1 MRKEGGCPKR
11 QPLLITGITANEL
24 SGETLGT
31 DIKVFLFEMNTFSQ
45 MKILG
50 ISAYYHDA
58 AAALIVDGEVRY
70 AAQEERFSRIKNDAS
85 FPAEAI
91 QFCLT
96 ESGYALEDLDYIAF
110 YDKPFLKF
118 ERLLETYYAFAPKG
132 FKSFAMAMPVW
143 LKEKLFTKQ
152 VIRKQLKK
160 IGGPHA
166 QKISIV
172 FPEHHLSHA
181 ASAFYTSPFPKSAFL
196 TVDGVGEWTTTSYGL
211 ASGDKGIEVLGELHF
226 PDSLGLFY
234 SSFTYFLGFKVN
246 SGEYKMMGLAPYS
259 NYNSKAAQNFVGII
273 KEKLVD
279 IKADG
284 SIKLNM
290 DYFEYP
296 VGLRMVNPK
305 KWETLFGFKKRTT
318 NEPLTQMH
326 ADLAFAAQ
334 KVLEEIVLKLAHHIK
349 KETQADYL
357 CLAGGVALNC
367 VANSAMF
374 NENIFKDIY
383 VQPAAGDAGGAI
395 GAALATAHL
404 KQDLNFTGHKK
415 AFNPYLGPCYSNSEI
430 ERLLRKQKC
439 SHQHFKSTDELLQL
453 TAQHIADKKV
463 VGWFRG
469 RTEFGPRAL
478 GNRSIFAEPSDP
490 EMQSK
495 LNLKIKFRESFRPF
509 APAVCE
515 EDYEDYFEPGK
526 HSAYMLFTNPVK
538 ESLRKPLPKNFD
550 ELSLEEKRRTPKS
563 DLPAITHVD
572 CSARVQVVKKE
583 VNPTFWGLLKAFKKL
598 TGNGVLINTSFN
610 VKDEPIVNTPEDAYQ
625 CFINSGMDI
634 LVLENYVIEK

>member
-1 MRKEGGCPKR
+1 
-11 QPLLITGITANEL
+11 
-24 SGETLGT
+24 
-31 DIKVFLFEMNTFSQ
+31 

-50 ISAYYHDA
+50 ISAYYHDS
-58 AAALIVDGEVRY
+58 AAALIVDGEVVY
-70 AAQEERFSRIKNDAS
+70 AAQEERFSRIKNDAA
-85 FPAEAI
+85 FPEAAI
-91 QFCLT
+91 TYCLS
-96 ESGYALEDLDYIAF
+96 ESGYSLEDLDFIAF

-132 FKSFAMAMPVW
+132 FRSFAMAMPIW

-152 VIRKQLKK
+152 IIRKSLKK

-166 QKISIV
+166 RKIPIV

-196 TVDGVGEWTTTSYGL
+196 TVDGVGEWTTTSYGI
-211 ASGDKGIEVLGELHF
+211 ASGTDGVEVLGELHF

-259 NYNSKAAQNFVGII
+259 NLASKTVQNFIEII

-279 IKADG
+279 IKEDG
-284 SIKLNM
+284 SFKLNK

-305 KWETLFGFKKRTT
+305 KWEALFGFNKRTGK
-318 NEPLTQMH
+318 EPLTQQH
-326 ADLAFAAQ
+326 ADLALAAQ
-334 KVLEEIVLKLAHHIK
+334 KVLEELLVKLAHHIK
-349 KETQADYL
+349 KQTQSEYL

-367 VANSAMF
+367 VANSVLF
-374 NENIFKDIY
+374 NETIFKDIY
-383 VQPAAGDAGGAI
+383 AQPAAGDAGGAI
-395 GAALATAHL
+395 GAALATAYL
-404 KQDLNFTGHKK
+404 KQNLTFTGLKK
-415 AFNPYLGPCYSNSEI
+415 PFNPYLGPCSSHQEI
-430 ERLLRKQKC
+430 ERVLRKHKSSYQD
-439 SHQHFKSTDELLQL
+439 FKSMEELLDTVAKHL
-453 TAQHIADKKV
+453 AQKKV

-478 GNRSIFAEPSDP
+478 GNRSILADPSHP

-515 EDYEDYFEPGK
+515 EDYETYFEQGK
-526 HSAYMLFTNPVK
+526 PSAYMLFTNPIKV
-538 ESLRKPLPKNFD
+538 SLRKPLPKNFD
-550 ELSLEEKRRTPKS
+550 ELSLEEKRKTAKS
-563 DLPAITHVD
+563 ELPAITHVD
-572 CSARVQVVKKE
+572 YSARVQVVKRE
-583 VNPTFWGLLKAFKKL
+583 SNPTFWSLLQTFKNL

-610 VKDEPIVNTPEDAYQ
+610 VKDEPIVNTPEEAYH
-625 CFINSGMDI
+625 CFMNSGMDV
-634 LVLENYVIEK
+634 LVLENCLIVK